1 MSTPTPTARRSNW
14 LSLAV
19 IVAVVVG
26 GSEAWSWWR
35 SEQAAKQV
43 SVLSQQGSLL
53 MYTTD
58 TCPYCAQAR
67 RWLNG
72 AGARWQECNID
83 QDPACLKVFQS
94 RGSPGVPLLNVNGQ
108 WRLGF
113 DPTWVGQALQSSP
126 KAETSPR
133 P

>member
-1 MSTPTPTARRSNW
+1 MSTPAPTARRSNW
-14 LSLAV
+14 LSLV
-19 IVAVVVG
+19 LIVAVVVG

-43 SVLSQQGSLL
+43 SALSQQGSLL

-58 TCPYCAQAR
+58 TCPYCARAR
-67 RWLNG
+67 RWLND

-83 QDPACLKVFQS
+83 QDAACLKTFQS

-113 DPTWVGQALQSSP
+113 DPVWVGQALQSSP